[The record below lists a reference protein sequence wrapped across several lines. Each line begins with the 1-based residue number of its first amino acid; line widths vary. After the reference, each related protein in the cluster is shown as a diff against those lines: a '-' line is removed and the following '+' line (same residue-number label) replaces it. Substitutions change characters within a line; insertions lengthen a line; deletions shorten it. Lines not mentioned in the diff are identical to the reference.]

1 MRSTVESCSKR
12 AIMRAPE
19 VPDIEDDDEVEL
31 VPLDLP
37 LDRETMSWLAQLA
50 NITGAAP
57 SSIVASMLRDIRKDD
72 EAAHRLLN

>member
-1 MRSTVESCSKR
+1 
-12 AIMRAPE
+12 MRAPE